1 MDTASIS
8 NLLGRAQQAVNNAQ
22 LATQLHRILQMQGQ
36 IRVINPSII
45 GDDTSKLHIF
55 TPNQVSWPDNFYIN
69 LFLEGLGAPE
79 KLSSYTAAAAVI
91 PGLQQQV
98 RDGHGGFLKR
108 LFNPAAIRAGEQ
120 AAFDLKA
127 KLDEIDAQGREVARL
142 LEGAQLARD
151 RQKQGVQLFPG
162 VHGLGE
168 RYLETARAAVAQS
181 LGISTGPAIGE
192 ALFIQWDAQTL
203 AQARRV
209 VQRYAQDPN
218 SEFRLYADAQRCLAE
233 LNRLRVR
240 ILMEQLPIEALR
252 TATDYRLR
260 FGSLD
265 SIHVSTVADVLRA
278 NISLL
283 TTVSGIGEQTAQ
295 RMKAAAQTLETEA
308 LNRQTSFIGTEPS
321 APALELIKILA
332 EFGQAETL
340 SSEERARRVRV
351 IDYVQAITPSVQP
364 YVVVGAGADN
374 GARIW
379 EQLNSD
385 LDWVNANPN
394 LFYPQSIIEPA
405 PDVWQDYLVRPAHY
419 QALLSTLLGR
429 DIDVEDE
436 LLDADTLKR
445 IRELKLDTTH
455 IKELHL
461 RGYQS
466 YGARFAIVREKVM
479 IGDDMGLGKTVQAIS
494 VAAHLVATNK
504 DFGVLV
510 VVPASVIV
518 NWVRECRRF
527 TNLPVFVAHG
537 DGKAETLGAWQKSN
551 GILVCTYDGARSM
564 DIPAPGLIIAD
575 EAHLIKN
582 PETKRSK
589 AVAQL
594 VEAADYALLMTGT
607 PLENRVGEFIN
618 LIKYI
623 QPDLIVTG
631 MESMGA
637 EDFRRRIAPAYL
649 RRNQADVL
657 DELPEKTD
665 SIEWI
670 ELTPADR
677 AAYDAEVAAGNWMG
691 MRRVAMLSPEGQE
704 VSAKMARI
712 QELLEEAEEHGRKAL
727 IFTFFL
733 DVLDE
738 LEKHLGARV
747 VGRIS
752 GEVPAIKRQE
762 LVDEL
767 SQAPAG
773 SALIAQITAGGVGLN
788 IQAASL
794 CIICEPQVK
803 PTIEQQAVARVHRM
817 GQTATVQVHR
827 LIGDETADERML
839 EILAGKREIFDVYA
853 RLSESAEVPDAV
865 DITESQLAASIIDAE
880 RARLGIT

>member
-1 MDTASIS
+1 MDSAQIS
-8 NLLGRAQQAVNNAQ
+8 NLLGRAQQALNTAQ
-22 LATQLHRILQMQGQ
+22 SASQLHRLLQTKG
-36 IRVINPSII
+36 
-45 GDDTSKLHIF
+45 
-55 TPNQVSWPDNFYIN
+55 QVSVQSPTTFGDVESAVHLFAPTAVNWPVNFYIQ
-69 LFLEGLGAPE
+69 LFLDGLGAPE
-79 KLSSYTAAAAVI
+79 KLSSYVASVAVI

-98 RDGHGGFLKR
+98 RAGQGGLLKR
-108 LFNPAAIRAGEQ
+108 LFSPSAVQAGDQ
-120 AAFDLKA
+120 AAFDLMV
-127 KLDEIDAQGREVARL
+127 KLDETDPVGREVGRL
-142 LEGAQLARD
+142 LEVADLARE
-151 RQKQGVQLFPG
+151 RQQKGVELFPG

-168 RYLETARAAVAQS
+168 HYLESARAALATSLGLSDPAFQQWDGQS
-181 LGISTGPAIGE
+181 LV
-192 ALFIQWDAQTL
+192 
-203 AQARRV
+203 QARRV

-218 SEFRLYADAQRCLAE
+218 SEFRLYGEAKRCLEE
-233 LNRLRVR
+233 LNRRRVQ
-240 ILMEQLPIEALR
+240 ILMAELPVDALR
-252 TATDYRLR
+252 TATDHRLR

-265 SIHVSTVADVLRA
+265 SIRVSTVADVLRA
-278 NISLL
+278 DVSLL

-295 RMKAAAQTLETEA
+295 RMKAAAQTLQTEA
-308 LNRQTSFIGTEPS
+308 LNRQTTFIGTEPS
-321 APALELIKILA
+321 PPAMELIKILSK
-332 EFGQAETL
+332 FGQAETL
-340 SSEERARRVRV
+340 SPDERARRARV
-351 IDYVQAITPSVQP
+351 IDYVQNITPSAQP
-364 YVVVGAGADN
+364 YIVVGSGADR
-374 GARIW
+374 GVRIW
-379 EQLNSD
+379 EQFSSD

-394 LFYPQSIIEPA
+394 LFYPQSITEPA
-405 PDVWQDYLVRPAHY
+405 ADVWEDYLARPAHY
-419 QALLSTLLGR
+419 QALLSNLLGR
-429 DIDVEDE
+429 DFEADEE

-455 IKELHL
+455 IKDLHL

-466 YGARFAIVREKVM
+466 YGARFALVREKVL

-494 VAAHLVATNK
+494 VAAHLVATKN
-504 DFGVLV
+504 DFRVLV

-527 TNLPVFVAHG
+527 SDLPVFVAHG
-537 DGKAETLGAWQKSN
+537 DAKTEALSAWSKSN

-582 PETKRSK
+582 PATKRSQ
-589 AVAQL
+589 ALAQL
-594 VEAADYALLMTGT
+594 VKDAEYALLMTGT

-618 LIKYI
+618 LFNYI
-623 QPDLIVTG
+623 QPDLIVPG
-631 MESMGA
+631 MSTMGA

-657 DELPEKTD
+657 DELPERTD
-665 SIEWI
+665 SIDWI

-677 AAYDAEVAAGNWMG
+677 AAYEAEVAAGNWMG
-691 MRRVAMLSPEGQE
+691 MRRVAMISPPEQG

-752 GEVPAIKRQE
+752 GEVPALKRQE

-773 SALIAQITAGGVGLN
+773 SALIAQISAGGVGMN

-839 EILAGKREIFDVYA
+839 EILAGKKEIFDVYA